1 MMFFCLIVTALF
13 GTNADAEASSQ
24 GGASI
29 CGRKMTFLVWP
40 HGHPA
45 MKYADFPEIR
55 NTHIDIYL
63 GFADTYPDSR
73 AGGYVLAGKPPAGI
87 PNGAAIGP
95 CLNYGTALANPGT
108 IGNPKTI
115 SRPARVDCT
124 LPSGAVIDI
133 VDGPGRSETSSSTSA
148 IGRSRADTSQSATS
162 PSPSPAQTAKSRHPQ
177 RADHRFAPPP
187 LHQEPLRQASPGGYV
202 LGRGRVGAVR
212 GTRRDS

>member
-1 MMFFCLIVTALF
+1 MKALMSLCVVVTALMS
-13 GTNADAEASSQ
+13 TAAVADASGQ

-63 GFADTYPDSR
+63 GFANTYPDSR
-73 AGGYVLAGKPPAGI
+73 AGGYILAGKPPAI

-95 CLNYGTALANPGT
+95 CLNYGTALAKPGS

-115 SRPARVDCT
+115 NRPARVDCT

-133 VDGPGRSETSSSTSA
+133 VDGPGRTETFILHSGNRTFASGHVAVGNVTLTVPGANCKVSS
-148 IGRSRADTSQSATS
+148 
-162 PSPSPAQTAKSRHPQ
+162 PPAR
-177 RADHRFAPPP
+177 
-187 LHQEPLRQASPGGYV
+187 
-202 LGRGRVGAVR
+202 
-212 GTRRDS
+212 